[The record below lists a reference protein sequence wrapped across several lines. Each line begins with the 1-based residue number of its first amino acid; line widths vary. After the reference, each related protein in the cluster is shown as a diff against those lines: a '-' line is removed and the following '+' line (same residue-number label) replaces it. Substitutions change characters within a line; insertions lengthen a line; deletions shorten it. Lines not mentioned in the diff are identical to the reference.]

1 MNNTGLSIN
10 FRDRRK
16 LSLLQGSSS
25 GPPGPPPKN
34 AKADD
39 IRREPQIDL
48 NSLFGGQ
55 SVNNC
60 STRVEVVV
68 FFVLFVA
75 LTVASFFFTI
85 VLFVAS
91 TVASICAHC
100 TMFFLAVH
108 NSSIGDLVT
117 HSVTESLTDSLL
129 LLTL

>member
-1 MNNTGLSIN
+1 MGPSIKSWV
-10 FRDRRK
+10 RRK
-16 LSLLQGSSS
+16 LSLLQGSSG

-34 AKADD
+34 AQADD
-39 IRREPQIDL
+39 RRMKPQIDL
-48 NSLFGGQ
+48 NSLFGSQ

-60 STRVEVVV
+60 STRVETVV
-68 FFVLFVA
+68 FF
-75 LTVASFFFTI
+75 

-117 HSVTESLTDSLL
+117 HSVTESLTDCFVLFMTTGYDPKTLL
-129 LLTL
+129 EIV